1 MVGFSTVKN
10 GPEVS
15 VLPRVGPEA
24 QSAGPLIWW
33 PAEEH
38 PRGAEEPN
46 QLRPRSKTSSRQR
59 APPPATA
66 AVSTTFSAR
75 ILIRRRRAAA
85 HPRPPT
91 RR

>member
-15 VLPRVGPEA
+15 VLPRVGPKA

-59 APPPATA
+59 APPATA